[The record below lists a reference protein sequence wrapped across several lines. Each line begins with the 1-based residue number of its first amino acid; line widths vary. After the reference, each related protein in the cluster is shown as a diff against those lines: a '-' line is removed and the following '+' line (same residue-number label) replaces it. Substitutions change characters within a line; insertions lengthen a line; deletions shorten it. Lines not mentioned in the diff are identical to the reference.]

1 MFRILWIPACRAQVV
16 PDVIDA
22 SVRPRPENLFPH
34 GDGGVAF
41 APHARKRRFV
51 REPRLSGRPRPFAER
66 KEFSRYRVHVLRK
79 RTVAVDRIDIEE
91 VLGVFQEVFVYSR
104 ASLSVHAG
112 NIPRRGPAVRYHA
125 HAGTAFFQGD
135 VRLALHGNGL
145 VVSACEAEVP
155 LVANL
160 VVVDAFAVPRGE
172 PFAERAK
179 SSGGRR
185 PHRARIPD
193 CVRAGPSGHRPAR
206 RLEDYR
212 VERDSVLL
220 ELAQKLV
227 RAFELPAVRT
237 IRLDARHVREVCAR
251 KFRSAGD
258 KGGRGNAAIAVREP
272 RKVPMDA
279 EPEGPARL
287 FRRDGVE
294 VHDGEASI
302 DGRDA
307 SVVRG
312 KFAANFPHALFQVG
326 RFR

>member
-1 MFRILWIPACRAQVV
+1 M
-16 PDVIDA
+16 
-22 SVRPRPENLFPH
+22 
-34 GDGGVAF
+34 
-41 APHARKRRFV
+41 
-51 REPRLSGRPRPFAER
+51 
-66 KEFSRYRVHVLRK
+66 
-79 RTVAVDRIDIEE
+79 AVDRIDVEE

-112 NIPRRGPAVRYHA
+112 KIPRRGPAVRYHV

-145 VVSACEAEVP
+145 VVSACKAEVP
-155 LVANL
+155 FVADF
-160 VVVDAFAVPRGE
+160 VVVDALAVPRGE
-172 PFAERAK
+172 PFAERAEGP
-179 SSGGRR
+179 GGRR
-185 PHRARIPD
+185 PHRTRIPD
-193 CVRAGPSGHRPAR
+193 CVRAGLFGHRPAR

-220 ELAQKLV
+220 ELAKKFV
-227 RAFELPAVRT
+227 RASEFPAVRT
-237 IRLDARHVREVCAR
+237 IRLDARHVREIGAR

-258 KGGRGNAAIAVREP
+258 KGGRGNAAVAVREP
-272 RKVPMDA
+272 REVPVDA
-279 EPEGPARL
+279 EAEGPARL

-312 KFAANFPHALFQVG
+312 KFATDSPHAFGIAYMHRDLDCLSSIECNVHRQINHVTDEPFNLQRSLRGDFFLRGVVYCENG
-326 RFR
+326 PFALPFPNDMQRIPRLRLDAQRPGFRRV